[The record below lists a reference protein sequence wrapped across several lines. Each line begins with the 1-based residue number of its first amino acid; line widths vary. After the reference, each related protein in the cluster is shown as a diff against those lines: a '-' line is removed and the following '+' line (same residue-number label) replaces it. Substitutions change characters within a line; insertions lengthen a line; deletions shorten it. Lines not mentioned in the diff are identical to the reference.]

1 MSDLWKLVATVKAAL
16 KHGCVISICDIAR
29 KNVSFGLCASS
40 DKVKHD
46 GGAVAGPAGW
56 GGGSFGLRAFYS
68 LVVFLL
74 QCRVSTAI
82 PFVLLR
88 PGN

>member
-1 MSDLWKLVATVKAAL
+1 MSDLWKLVATVEAAL

-46 GGAVAGPAGW
+46 GGAVVGPAGW
-56 GGGSFGLRAFYS
+56 GGRLIWPSC
-68 LVVFLL
+68 LL
-74 QCRVSTAI
+74 QFGCFSSSV
-82 PFVLLR
+82 
-88 PGN
+88 